1 LWIDPRF
8 AALSKALAAAEIIS
22 LAFSPP
28 LLMASRAVRTAVRA
42 ADRPIVRIEVRRC
55 VWRMRFRAERLR
67 FFAGIRAN
75 DTRCL
80 TISVLPMSI
89 ARASAIMIVTLVASR
104 VLGWLRLSVI
114 GAHFGET
121 PELDAFWAAFK
132 IPDAI
137 FGLVVA
143 GALASAFIP
152 VFTSYLAREREDEA
166 WHVASSVMN
175 AVLLLLVGFSV
186 VMWIAA
192 PYVVPTFVAPFHDPQ
207 QIALTVDLTRIMLLS
222 PIFMGLS
229 SLTTG
234 ILNSY
239 RQFLSSATAPLVYNL
254 VIILFTQFGYPFLG
268 IHAVAIGVVVG
279 ALVMWLV
286 QLPELTFRR
295 TRYSFSLDLSH
306 TGVRDV
312 LRLAG
317 PRTLALGAVQ
327 IVFFVDTYLA
337 SGMASG
343 SLTALVYANQ
353 LLLLPLGVFSIAIS
367 AAVFPTL
374 SHYASLG
381 QVGRMRDTVQ
391 QAIRWIL
398 FLTLPTAIVMIVL
411 RRPIVNLLFQYGS
424 FGPEARE
431 LTQAAFLFYS
441 LGLAGHALVQILA
454 RVYFAS
460 RDTQTP
466 LALTLISIGLNVV
479 LSVTL
484 APFMGINGLA
494 LANSIATLIEAALL
508 FILLASRARLRL
520 VGLGVETLK
529 QLSASLLM
537 GVAMFGFIRVTNL
550 PFDLFVDPPKLVL
563 ALQTILA
570 AAVGGAVY
578 LAAAYV
584 LRIGE
589 LQEILA
595 VVRARLT
602 RGSGPRSL

>member
-1 LWIDPRF
+1 MRTIPD
-8 AALSKALAAAEIIS
+8 ASKS
-22 LAFSPP
+22 
-28 LLMASRAVRTAVRA
+28 TA
-42 ADRPIVRIEVRRC
+42 
-55 VWRMRFRAERLR
+55 
-67 FFAGIRAN
+67 
-75 DTRCL
+75 
-80 TISVLPMSI
+80 LPMSI

-121 PELDAFWAAFK
+121 PDLDAYLAAFK

-166 WHVASSVMN
+166 WHVAS
-175 AVLLLLVGFSV
+175 
-186 VMWIAA
+186 
-192 PYVVPTFVAPFHDPQ
+192 TFVAPFHDPK

-306 TGVRDV
+306 SGVRDV

-367 AAVFPTL
+367 AAVFPML

-479 LSVTL
+479 LSVSL
-484 APFMGINGLA
+484 APSMGINGLA
-494 LANSIATLIEAALL
+494 LANSIATLVEAALL

-520 VGLGVETLK
+520 VGLGISTLK
-529 QLSASLLM
+529 QVCASLLM
-537 GVAMFGFIRVTNL
+537 GVAMFGFIYVTNL
-550 PFDLFVDPPKLVL
+550 PFDLVKDPPKLTL
-563 ALQTILA
+563 LLQTILA
-570 AAVGGAVY
+570 AGVGGFVY
-578 LAAAYV
+578 LGAAYV

-589 LQEILA
+589 LHEILA
-595 VVRARLT
+595 VVRARMT
-602 RGSGPRSL
+602 RGSGPPAAA

>member
-1 LWIDPRF
+1 
-8 AALSKALAAAEIIS
+8 
-22 LAFSPP
+22 
-28 LLMASRAVRTAVRA
+28 M
-42 ADRPIVRIEVRRC
+42 VRIEVRRW
-55 VWRMRFRAERLR
+55 VWRMRLRAERLR
-67 FFAGIRAN
+67 FFAGIGAN

-80 TISVLPMSI
+80 KINSLPMSI

-121 PELDAFWAAFK
+121 PDLDAFWAAFK

-175 AVLLLLVGFSV
+175 AVLLLLIGFSI

-306 TGVRDV
+306 AGVRDV

-337 SGMASG
+337 VGMREG

-484 APFMGINGLA
+484 APFLGINGLA
-494 LANSIATLIEAALL
+494 LANSIATLVEAALL

-520 VGLGVETLK
+520 VGLGISTLK

-563 ALQTILA
+563 AFQTILA
-570 AAVGGAVY
+570 AAVGGLVY
-578 LAAAYV
+578 LAAAY
-584 LRIGE
+584 LMQIGE
-589 LQEILA
+589 LQEIVA
-595 VVRARLT
+595 VVGARLT
-602 RGSGPRSL
+602 RRSGPQSPA

>member
-1 LWIDPRF
+1 
-8 AALSKALAAAEIIS
+8 
-22 LAFSPP
+22 
-28 LLMASRAVRTAVRA
+28 
-42 ADRPIVRIEVRRC
+42 
-55 VWRMRFRAERLR
+55 
-67 FFAGIRAN
+67 
-75 DTRCL
+75 
-80 TISVLPMSI
+80 MSI

-104 VLGWLRLSVI
+104 ILGWLRLSVI

-152 VFTSYLAREREDEA
+152 VFTSYLAREREQEA

-175 AVLLLLVGFSV
+175 AVLLLLVGFSI
-186 VMWIAA
+186 VMWVAA
-192 PYVVPTFVAPFHDPQ
+192 PYVVPTFVAPFRDPR
-207 QIALTVDLTRIMLLS
+207 QIALTVDLTRLMLLS

-306 TGVRDV
+306 SGVRDV
-312 LRLAG
+312 MRLAG

-337 SGMASG
+337 SGMPEG

-381 QVGRMRDTVQ
+381 QVGRMRDAVQ

-398 FLTLPTAIVMIVL
+398 FLPTAIVMIVL

-460 RDTQTP
+460 RDTTTP
-466 LALTLISIGLNVV
+466 LALTLISIGANIV

-484 APFMGINGLA
+484 APTLFINGLA
-494 LANSIATLIEAALL
+494 LANSIATLLEAVLL
-508 FILLASRARLRL
+508 FTLLASRARLRL
-520 VGLGVETLK
+520 VGLGVSTLK
-529 QLSASLLM
+529 QVCASLLM
-537 GVAMFGFIRVTNL
+537 GVAMFGFINVTNL
-550 PFDLFVDPPKLVL
+550 PFDLVKDPPKLTL
-563 ALQTILA
+563 LLQTILA
-570 AAVGGAVY
+570 AGVGGAVY
-578 LAAAYV
+578 LAAAYL

-595 VVRARLT
+595 VVRTRL
-602 RGSGPRSL
+602 RPRPAAVPG